1 MRNVVLLCVFG
12 VIAGLIALNW
22 AQVMVLFDS
31 ATPRSE
37 PVAQSGGTTAVS
49 ELAAVDA
56 NAHSNEAS
64 AVPKASDEPSNA
76 SNTTATASATTSAT
90 QDKLATVARAPKATA
105 PDRAQAIAE
114 DIAKA
119 PLEVLEKA
127 PAELLAQTLAAT
139 SAQATSELSP
149 ATLTSISKALVMA
162 QTPPKETVV
171 LAAASAAQ
179 SQLAATPVA
188 PARRTTATGSVIT
201 ALAPPP
207 QPLALG
213 TTAIVPPT
221 TTLSNRSS
229 TSAPDPHKTLTGS
242 SAQALAKVPRQLLA
256 QALSELS
263 AATLKPALTADLQ
276 SKLPAALTRAESDLR
291 LDSEAR
297 AFIDALTPPVLTPIK
312 VGAADHFVRPAQ
324 RLNLI
329 AQPTRRTQTVAALE
343 LAGVADDAPISV
355 LRISHQ
361 LEPLRAARFEHS
373 TPSEL
378 KAPINILEHEKIVQI
393 ELGEALRRIQLQPLE
408 PVTIVNQVEYLEP
421 TTIAE
426 LRRAG
431 ELDGVYMPRV
441 VAQPYGISQQ
451 TLEQILGAH
460 QAEDPDAIYYI
471 RTVQSSDV
479 QGIWGIIQH
488 GLIENFA
495 KGMAIRRGTS
505 ANTFRV
511 DIPRLADEPL
521 ANRRGSSFLGRMLF
535 HKSKRSTLYNIRLG
549 KIADRP
555 ETIMAGQQI
564 VIIDFSPRELLQI
577 YRHFIRLAARQKR
590 AS

>member
-12 VIAGLIALNW
+12 VIAGVIVLNW

-31 ATPRSE
+31 ATPRSA

-49 ELAAVDA
+49 ELAAVGS

-64 AVPKASDEPSNA
+64 AAPKASDKSSNA
-76 SNTTATASATTSAT
+76 SNTTAPVA
-90 QDKLATVARAPKATA
+90 QGKPATVARDLNTTA
-105 PDRAQAIAE
+105 PDRAQTIAE
-114 DIAKA
+114 DIATA

-139 SAQATSELSP
+139 SAQATHELSP
-149 ATLTSISKALVMA
+149 ATLTSISKALVIA
-162 QTPPKETVV
+162 QTPLKEPVV

-179 SQLAATPVA
+179 SQLTATPVA

-201 ALAPPP
+201 ALASPLPP

-229 TSAPDPHKTLTGS
+229 NSAPDPQKPFTGS
-242 SAQALAKVPRQLLA
+242 SAQILAKIPRQLLA

-276 SKLPAALTRAESDLR
+276 SKLPAALTRAASDLR

-312 VGAADHFVRPAQ
+312 AAAADHFVRPAQ

-378 KAPINILEHEKIVQI
+378 KAPINILEHEKVVQI

-431 ELDGVYMPRV
+431 ELDGMHMPRV

-451 TLEQILGAH
+451 TLEQILGVH

-505 ANTFRV
+505 ADTYRV

-564 VIIDFSPRELLQI
+564 VIVDFSPRELVQI
-577 YRHFIRLAARQKR
+577 YRHFVRVAAGQKR
-590 AS
+590 AG